1 MDLFR
6 DIEQLR
12 EITSRTV
19 DLLGL
24 PYADPF
30 NEEAII
36 SSVDD
41 PKEEG
46 RVKVIFTK
54 DDVESDWMYVNG
66 SGSGRLSAQ
75 YIGARCTIIKIRGDS
90 SAGIVS
96 AIYSGSS
103 GQATVSNPVQIP
115 LVTEQLASRE
125 SDPGMKCNKGNEGR
139 AYIVSNEFGQD
150 LVICIKRNS
159 IQRDGGKTG
168 SWSWKSLTNA
178 EWIEKGLDPGAVND
192 PTVTKAFARN
202 PGIPQCTEA
211 LAGEEHDFSEDRAFR
226 SYRIRCRRDENGKWN
241 WAPTDIT
248 PTFFRTTLPNC
259 TEALHGM
266 NALLDSGRES
276 VKVTCQRYA
285 NQMLWIKEGK
295 REPLQFF
302 NEDPPPSKK
311 QWISGITPIPILNP
325 SLNVTD
331 IAKGYE
337 SAVLTTAVSAISPT
351 GTDPFLRQLLNA
363 ANALPG
369 TFDSAQTWSDIAK
382 ILILNKSTLPVDS
395 IITQLSQSFE
405 EGGDLSSG
413 TSDILQG
420 LGGIADIL
428 VTGVKTNNTSD
439 ALQTIGKKALGEA
452 LNSLSPGVASV
463 YYGYTIGGAL
473 GAIDTAVS
481 VGLDI
486 LPEPIGNVLGPLAKI
501 GQRALAKQPIGYS
514 TIIDAAVNGG
524 LIKSVADLVQG
535 KGDLSA
541 FNFDSLLGAAGGGGL
556 GSVTQILSAYGQIS
570 NIAKIGPSNIVQT
583 ATTALGLY
591 NLGKGFADTLGNGG
605 LSVETAA
612 KFLGVDPVVSLVKSV
627 SGLFGG
633 GAKCPCSTDRACR
646 KTDHGKDSDGGN
658 LLKGDNSPYCGNNF
672 SGRAFYANDPTNP
685 DGAGNPVTQAL
696 GIAETFLGSE
706 LVGSILDLTDLVKSN
721 PKLDNIGDSLWNA
734 RYADGPEFYLELAHT
749 GELLSKTVKSIDN
762 NITKGESIDRKLID
776 TSYQILTT
784 LLEPGGGVK
793 GVGAVSE
800 LLRVARANS
809 KAIGDLHKMV
819 QALNN
824 AKSGPKVPTSTTP
837 SIGASVKSVPR
848 LLNLSRSTRAK
859 SSQILAQGI
868 KRADEE
874 WRSVSPGMV
883 SLSDVI
889 LGDFSP
895 DLPVPFE
902 QEGFVFNK
910 DRVLRESLASQL
922 NNTQPQIDIEPRLS
936 QDLANEIGEQTLSK
950 IIKDVQDR
958 NKGKGA
964 C

>member
-6 DIEQLR
+6 DFEQLR

-19 DLLGL
+19 DLLGI

-30 NEEAII
+30 NEEAVI
-36 SSVDD
+36 SAVDD
-41 PKEEG
+41 PLEEG
-46 RVKVIFTK
+46 RVKVVFTK

-75 YIGARCTIIKIRGDS
+75 YIGSRCTIIKIRGDS

-115 LVTEQLASRE
+115 MVTEQLASRE

-139 AYIVSNEFGQD
+139 TYIISNEFGQD

-178 EWIEKGLDPGAVND
+178 EWVEKGLDPGAAND
-192 PTVTKAFARN
+192 PNVTRAFAKN

-226 SYRIRCRRDENGKWN
+226 SYKIKCRRDENGKWG
-241 WAPTDIT
+241 WIPIDAT

-276 VKVTCQRYA
+276 VKITCQRYA
-285 NQMLWIKEGK
+285 NQMLWVKGSK

-311 QWISGITPIPILNP
+311 QWIGGIKPIPILNP
-325 SLNVTD
+325 SLQDVN

-337 SAVLTTAVSAISPT
+337 DVVLATAVSAIKPT
-351 GTDPFLRQLLNA
+351 GTDPFLKQLLDA

-369 TFDSAQTWSDIAK
+369 SFDSSETWSNIAK
-382 ILILNKSTLPVDS
+382 VLILNKGTFPVDS
-395 IITQLSQSFE
+395 IISQLSE
-405 EGGDLSSG
+405 TLEKGGDLSSG
-413 TSDILQG
+413 TSDVLQG
-420 LGGIADIL
+420 LGDIADIL

-439 ALQTIGKKALGEA
+439 ALQTIGKRALGEA

-473 GAIDTAVS
+473 GAIDSAVS
-481 VGLDI
+481 VGLDV
-486 LPEPIGNVLGPLAKI
+486 LPEPIGNVLGPIAKI
-501 GQRALAKQPIGYS
+501 GQRALAKQPIGYA
-514 TIIDAAVNGG
+514 TIIDAAINGG

-535 KGDLSA
+535 KGDLST

-556 GSVTQILSAYGQIS
+556 GSVTQVLSSYSQLS

-605 LSVETAA
+605 LSLETAA
-612 KFLGVDPVVSLVKSV
+612 TFLGVDPVVSLIKSV

-633 GAKCPCSTDRACR
+633 GAKCPCSTDKACR

-658 LLKGDNSPYCGNNF
+658 LLKGENSSYCGNNF

-685 DGAGNPVTQAL
+685 DGVGNPVTAAL

-706 LVGSILDLTDLVKSN
+706 LVGSVLDVTDLVKSN
-721 PKLDNIGDSLWNA
+721 PKLDNIGESLWNA
-734 RYADGPEFYLELAHT
+734 RHADGPEFYLELAHT
-749 GELLSKTVKSIDN
+749 GELISKTVKSIDN
-762 NITKGESIDRKLID
+762 NITKGESIDRKMID
-776 TSYQILTT
+776 TAYQLLTT

-809 KAIGDLHKMV
+809 KSIGDLHKMV

-824 AKSGPKVPTSTTP
+824 AKNGPRIAAAATP
-837 SIGASVKSVPR
+837 AISASVKSVPR
-848 LLNLSRSTRAK
+848 LLSLSSSTRSKA
-859 SSQILAQGI
+859 SQILAKGI
-868 KRADEE
+868 KSADAE
-874 WRSVSPGMV
+874 WRSVSPGLV

-889 LGDFSP
+889 LGEFSS

-902 QEGFVFNK
+902 DQAFVFNK
-910 DRVLRESLASQL
+910 DRVLKESLASQL
-922 NNTQPQIDIEPRLS
+922 NNTQPQIEIEPRLS
-936 QDLANEIGEQTLSK
+936 QDLANEIGEETLSK
-950 IIKDVQDR
+950 IIKDVQER